1 MSISDEEKRA
11 FDKKLYETLE
21 TAICSLKELADN
33 PKRKYSLKKTELPDI
48 SVYYTTP
55 TKEDNC

>member
-1 MSISDEEKRA
+1 MPISDETRV

-33 PKRKYSLKKTELPDI
+33 PKRKYRLKKTELPDI
-48 SVYYTTP
+48 SVYYKTP
-55 TKEDNC
+55 AKENNC